1 MADGFVT
8 HFDSVSP
15 GGGDKRG
22 DGRGRKG
29 KRSLDENE
37 GGGDGGN
44 GKRKKAWGRRS
55 EVHLQK
61 LAQEKTEECITLKRV
76 SGDWY

>member
-1 MADGFVT
+1 MIVDFGF
-8 HFDSVSP
+8 
-15 GGGDKRG
+15 
-22 DGRGRKG
+22 
-29 KRSLDENE
+29 L
-37 GGGDGGN
+37 N

-55 EVHLQK
+55 EVDLQK